1 MLHYYTT
8 LLYKIHLRIKKK
20 VIEVSVFYLPG
31 SVTNSVQTISAT
43 HSSLKAT
50 FLNPTPNV
58 GTVGKAYI
66 PKMGKGIR

>member
-1 MLHYYTT
+1 M
-8 LLYKIHLRIKKK
+8 
-20 VIEVSVFYLPG
+20 IEVSVFYLPG
-31 SVTNSVQTISAT
+31 SVTNSVQTVSAT

-66 PKMGKGIR
+66 PKMGEGTR